1 MKAQKRE
8 KVSVQLGDFHE
19 NANETTNSSV
29 WATDFGQRSSYA
41 SYMANPLRK
50 NLNCERAIKTH
61 MCSMPQVE

>member
-29 WATDFGQRSSYA
+29 WATDFGQRYT
-41 SYMANPLRK
+41 L
-50 NLNCERAIKTH
+50 
-61 MCSMPQVE
+61 